1 MSFGLE
7 YRWEGINQ
15 LKKALDRAPSK
26 LRELIHKK
34 MDEKSKEVV
43 FFAKNYVPVRTGYL
57 RSTIHYR
64 SVGFLQFLIEAYANY
79 AGFVEYGTSKQRAQ
93 PYMRPSLELVTL
105 TLKNELMQE
114 IINYFVKET
123 GRIG

>member
-1 MSFGLE
+1 MSFQLE
-7 YRWEGINQ
+7 YRWEGIEQ

-26 LRELIHKK
+26 LREIMHKK
-34 MDEKSKEVV
+34 MDEKSKDAV
-43 FFAKNYVPVRTGYL
+43 FFAKHYVPVKTGYL
-57 RSTIHYR
+57 RNSIYYR
-64 SVGFLQFLIEAYANY
+64 SVGFLEFLIEAYANY

-105 TLKNELMQE
+105 TLKNELLQE
-114 IINYFVKET
+114 ILEYFAKET